1 MRYISYSYISF
12 NFANDYLRET
22 WPMLSCH
29 SATGREK
36 LRINLCF
43 CCIKTDPIMEGTRQK
58 IMDIDA
64 VNADQGPLI
73 SIDWRLPGHLEPST
87 LRHGSAA
94 VVRLG
99 GIAGGGPK

>member
-1 MRYISYSYISF
+1 
-12 NFANDYLRET
+12 
-22 WPMLSCH
+22 
-29 SATGREK
+29 
-36 LRINLCF
+36 
-43 CCIKTDPIMEGTRQK
+43 
-58 IMDIDA
+58 MDIDA

-73 SIDWRLPGHLEPST
+73 SIDWQLTGHLKHST